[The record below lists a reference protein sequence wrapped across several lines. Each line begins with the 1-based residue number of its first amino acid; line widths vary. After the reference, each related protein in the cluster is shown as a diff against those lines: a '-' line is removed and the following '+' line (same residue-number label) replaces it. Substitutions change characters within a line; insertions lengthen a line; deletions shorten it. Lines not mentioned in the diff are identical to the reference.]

1 LIKRKNPPYQG
12 SWALPGGFVEY
23 GETVE
28 AAAVRESKEETGL
41 EVELGEI
48 VGVYSDPGRDPRG
61 HIISICFFGNKTG
74 GKLAPNTDAADVRY
88 FKFTEIPVTE
98 LAFDHKKILKDA
110 FNLMDINY
118 LS

>member
-1 LIKRKNPPYQG
+1 M
-12 SWALPGGFVEY
+12 EY

-61 HIISICFFGNKTG
+61 HIVSICFFGN
-74 GKLAPNTDAADVRY
+74 
-88 FKFTEIPVTE
+88 
-98 LAFDHKKILKDA
+98 
-110 FNLMDINY
+110 
-118 LS
+118 

>member
-1 LIKRKNPPYQG
+1 
-12 SWALPGGFVEY
+12 
-23 GETVE
+23 
-28 AAAVRESKEETGL
+28 
-41 EVELGEI
+41 
-48 VGVYSDPGRDPRG
+48 
-61 HIISICFFGNKTG
+61 
-74 GKLAPNTDAADVRY
+74 LAPNTDAADVRY